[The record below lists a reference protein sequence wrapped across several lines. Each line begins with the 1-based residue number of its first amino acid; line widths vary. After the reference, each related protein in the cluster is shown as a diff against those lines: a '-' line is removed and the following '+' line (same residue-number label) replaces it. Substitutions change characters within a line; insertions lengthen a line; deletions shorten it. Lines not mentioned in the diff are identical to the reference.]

1 MVVLFSV
8 CIVHASGLPQL
19 LYVWLLQQDQQ
30 IQISPVRLEAF

>member
-8 CIVHASGLPQL
+8 CIVHASRLPQL